1 MPVSPSFPPY
11 PSSGNTRERT
21 QPKCPYPT
29 QCTLFSDQF
38 MLNLPF
44 GCNHSLRPILPKQT
58 QLTKSTLA
66 IHVATAT
73 LSRLNIPATSMPAS
87 FSCCLLSVVLAAA
100 LARAAADGDGAG
112 TRSGFMESRR
122 AVPLRATVELRMKP
136 GEVRSRRY
144 QIAGLARARVRLS
157 WRVDCQGR
165 RRCKPLLVQSEKEG
179 RRLTH
184 NSKGNADRGTNGP
197 DNVVPNR
204 RPPSTTAPTTTV
216 LCALLATRAPVF
228 LAYVVGVLLSI
239 PYAVHIRH
247 ELSQQH
253 SHDTPESQVF
263 PCAVRESFE

>member
-1 MPVSPSFPPY
+1 MLRSHSSLPY

-29 QCTLFSDQF
+29 QCTLS
-38 MLNLPF
+38 LTNLCRTFPF
-44 GCNHSLRPILPKQT
+44 RCNHSLRPILPKQT

-73 LSRLNIPATSMPAS
+73 LSRLNMPATSMPAF
-87 FSCCLLSVVLAAA
+87 FSCCLLSVVFAPA
-100 LARAAADGDGAG
+100 LARAATDGEGAG

-165 RRCKPLLVQSEKEG
+165 RRCNMAVSTVQ
-179 RRLTH
+179 
-184 NSKGNADRGTNGP
+184 DRG
-197 DNVVPNR
+197 
-204 RPPSTTAPTTTV
+204 
-216 LCALLATRAPVF
+216 
-228 LAYVVGVLLSI
+228 
-239 PYAVHIRH
+239 
-247 ELSQQH
+247 
-253 SHDTPESQVF
+253 
-263 PCAVRESFE
+263 